1 MKKTIYSLIT
11 LSLVLLCACTKT
23 DMDIEIKKSDPKLVL
38 YCFPNTESD
47 TTIISLTTSLPLTA
61 GTQII
66 KMEQQLTVKNPQ
78 ITYRV
83 NGQERTVYYTE
94 ERMKNVPPMSYYV
107 LGNHQPGDQVS
118 IDASAPGYPDIH
130 AETYIPEMPE
140 VTAFKKAHSVFID
153 GATYD
158 QYHLTLNDTHT
169 EDYYAVQAY
178 NIHEYEQYRGEGYGY
193 IDYSAKV
200 DTIYECKLTD
210 INIDDEP
217 AINPISTLDDF
228 FSYNN
233 TFLGYFYIFND
244 NIFNGK
250 SYTLLLN
257 MRPQGDYTYTH
268 GIKSLKSGYQFKL
281 YKISPEYYRFIKS
294 VNDINNND
302 LGEIGLAPVNPTLNN
317 VTGGY
322 GVVGGYS
329 AVNYMDLKEYDET
342 N

>member
-11 LSLVLLCACTKT
+11 LSLVLLCACTNT

-47 TTIISLTTSLPLTA
+47 TTIISLTTSLPLYA

-66 KMEQQLTVKNPQ
+66 KMEQQLIVKNPQ

-83 NGQERTVYYTE
+83 NGQERTVYYTKD
-94 ERMKNVPPMSYYV
+94 RMDNIPPMSYYV
-107 LGNHQPGDQVS
+107 VGNHQPGDQIS

-140 VTAFKKAHSVFID
+140 VTAFKKAYPVFHD
-153 GATYD
+153 GSTYD
-158 QYHLTLNDTHT
+158 QYHLTLNDKQT
-169 EDYYAVQAY
+169 EDFYAVQAY
-178 NIHEYEQYRGEGYGY
+178 SIYEYEQYQGIGYGY
-193 IDYSAKV
+193 IDYSASP
-200 DTIYECKLTD
+200 DTIYDCHFAT

-217 AINPISTLDDF
+217 ALNPVSTLDDF
-228 FSYNN
+228 FDYDNS
-233 TFLGYFYIFND
+233 FFRYFYIFND
-244 NIFNGK
+244 DIFGGNQ
-250 SYTLLLN
+250 YTLRLN
-257 MRPQGDYTYTH
+257 MQPQGFYSDTS
-268 GIKSLKSGYQFKL
+268 GMKPIRAGYQFKL
-281 YKISPEYYRFIKS
+281 YKITPEYYRFIKS
-294 VNDINNND
+294 VNDINNNK
-302 LGEIGLAPVNPTLNN
+302 LGEIGLAPVNPTLNS

-329 AVNYMDLKEYDET
+329 VVDYKDMIENDKT